1 LRRNIADLEFC
12 KQLNEQKEIKKYIL
26 NLYLKHQQN
35 LNMENKCLL
44 ISCLTYLTFYH
55 MNAFDLEQKQKL
67 NDTMIK
73 EISQIDKYDGLSIDY
88 LRKNIDLLT
97 NIISD

>member
-1 LRRNIADLEFC
+1 
-12 KQLNEQKEIKKYIL
+12 
-26 NLYLKHQQN
+26 
-35 LNMENKCLL
+35 
-44 ISCLTYLTFYH
+44 

-73 EISQIDKYDGLSIDY
+73 EISQINKYDWLSIEY